1 MNTPMQTREANFDGL
16 VGPTHNYGG
25 LSYGN
30 VASSSNSARPS
41 NPKQAVQQG
50 LQKMKSLHDMGMVQ
64 GVLAPQSRPDLYTLR
79 RLGFTGSDSQVVRQ
93 VAKKTPHYLRLVSL
107 RQACGQPT
115 PPQFHL
121 VQIALMAVYTLPLQ
135 T

>member
-1 MNTPMQTREANFDGL
+1 MSLPVPTLEANFDGL

-41 NPKQAVQQG
+41 NPKQAAQQG
-50 LQKMKSLHDMGMVQ
+50 LHKMKSLHDLGMLQ

-79 RLGFTGSDSQVVRQ
+79 RLGFTGNDSQVIEQ
-93 VAKKTPHYLRLVSL
+93 SSKKRSCDSSL
-107 RQACGQPT
+107 LLFCIKHVDGQRRYCF
-115 PPQFHL
+115 PQFRF
-121 VQIALMAVYTLPLQ
+121 
-135 T
+135 